1 VGSKDFRYSY
11 AMLVLFTD
19 FGAADVYV
27 PQLKAS
33 LLAHAGRTATML
45 DLLHEAPAF
54 DIPAAA
60 HLLAAL
66 QAEFPVESVFLAV
79 VDPGVGSARD
89 AVVVRAHDKWFVGP
103 DNGLLSVAAACA
115 ASSQCW
121 RIVWRPDRLSDSF
134 HGRDLFAPIAA
145 SLGDSRFP
153 ADKLQATDRLAVQL
167 GPKDLSQ
174 VIYVD
179 HYGNAMSGLRAGI
192 LRREERI
199 EVAGLALSHAP
210 VFSAAGPGEPFWY
223 ENSIG
228 LVEIAVNRGSAAAQL
243 GLRVGDAIIRRR

>member
-1 VGSKDFRYSY
+1 
-11 AMLVLFTD
+11 
-19 FGAADVYV
+19 
-27 PQLKAS
+27 
-33 LLAHAGRTATML
+33 
-45 DLLHEAPAF
+45 
-54 DIPAAA
+54 
-60 HLLAAL
+60 
-66 QAEFPVESVFLAV
+66 
-79 VDPGVGSARD
+79 
-89 AVVVRAHDKWFVGP
+89 
-103 DNGLLSVAAACA
+103 
-115 ASSQCW
+115 
-121 RIVWRPDRLSDSF
+121 
-134 HGRDLFAPIAA
+134 
-145 SLGDSRFP
+145 
-153 ADKLQATDRLAVQL
+153 LQATDRLAVQL

>member
-1 VGSKDFRYSY
+1 MASEDFRYSC

-33 LLAHAGRTATML
+33 LLSHAGRPVTIL

-54 DIPAAA
+54 DIPSAA

-66 QAEFPVESVFLAV
+66 QAQFPAESVFLAV

-103 DNGLLSVAAACA
+103 DNGLLAVVAARA

-121 RIVWRPDRLSDSF
+121 RIVWRPERLSNSF
-134 HGRDLFAPIAA
+134 HGRDLFAPVAA
-145 SLGDSRFP
+145 WLADGRFP
-153 ADKLQATDRLAVQL
+153 GDKLQATDRLAVQL
-167 GPKDLSQ
+167 GAQDLSQ
-174 VIYVD
+174 VIYID
-179 HYGNAMSGLRAGI
+179 HFGNAMTGLRAGN
-192 LRREERI
+192 LPREERI
-199 EVAGLALSHAP
+199 QVAGRSLGYSR
-210 VFSAAGPGEPFWY
+210 VFSSAAPGEAFWY

-228 LVEIAVNRGSAAAQL
+228 LVEIAVNQGSAATQL
-243 GLRVGDAIIRRR
+243 GLGVGDAIMRRG